1 MTNAIFVYPGT
12 GVAIEKGDTVRR
24 TTDHLLAEARFAGH
38 LSGSVGTITSVG
50 KYGVKLTIDG
60 REFHADPNVLELV
73 SAAHEDFADEAYG
86 GIRYA
91 CGNIPKPFDVV
102 VRVEDHHSDRGRA
115 NGYVKNAVGVVLE
128 VDARGTVSTRLDGYL
143 ITRAGSASMYRL
155 GSRKDANAIRSRGPV
170 SKACTPV
177 PGHPGYIDRA
187 ECFKLGK
194 TVLIAPVLD
203 PVMAAGAVVRSKA
216 EVRNATRQ
224 RVRVAAEAY
233 NEAVREY
240 EVAAAEL
247 SKAQHDLKQTAMAEH
262 VINDTA
268 EFLNP
273 LPSLRALPK

>member
-1 MTNAIFVYPGT
+1 MTHATFACYRSGATIQ
-12 GVAIEKGDTVRR
+12 KGDTARR
-24 TTDHLLAEARFAGH
+24 TAEHMLAEARAAGH
-38 LSGSVGTITSVG
+38 VAGAVGTITEVDADGS
-50 KYGVKLTIDG
+50 VKLAVDG
-60 REFHADPNVLELV
+60 KEFYANPHVLELV
-73 SAAHEDFADEAYG
+73 SRADEAYG

-91 CGNIPKPFDVV
+91 CGNIPKQFDVV

-143 ITRAGSASMYRL
+143 VTRAGSASMYRL

-177 PGHPGYIDRA
+177 PGHPDYIDRA

-273 LPSLRALPK
+273 LPSLRELPK

>member
-1 MTNAIFVYPGT
+1 MTHATFACYRSGATIQ
-12 GVAIEKGDTVRR
+12 KGDTARR
-24 TTDHLLAEARFAGH
+24 TTDHMLVEARFAGH
-38 LSGSVGTITSVG
+38 LSGAVGTITEVAADGS
-50 KYGVKLTIDG
+50 VKLAVDG
-60 REFHADPNVLELV
+60 KEFYANPHVLELV
-73 SAAHEDFADEAYG
+73 SREGQEEKVYT
-86 GIRYA
+86 GIRYV
-91 CGNIPKPFDVV
+91 CGNIPRQFDVV

-177 PGHPGYIDRA
+177 PGHPDYIDRA

-194 TVLIAPVLD
+194 TVVIGPVLD

-216 EVRNATRQ
+216 EVRNAARQ

-273 LPSLRALPK
+273 LPSLRELPK

>member
-1 MTNAIFVYPGT
+1 MTHATFARYRSGATIQ
-12 GVAIEKGDTVRR
+12 KGDTARR
-24 TTDHLLAEARFAGH
+24 TADHLLVEARFAGH
-38 LSGSVGTITSVG
+38 LSGAVGTITEVAEDGS
-50 KYGVKLTIDG
+50 VKLAVDG
-60 REFHADPNVLELV
+60 KEHYANPHVLELV
-73 SAAHEDFADEAYG
+73 SRGKEAYD

-91 CGNIPKPFDVV
+91 CGNIPKQFDVV

-128 VDARGTVSTRLDGYL
+128 VDARGTIMTRLDGHL
-143 ITRAGSASMYRL
+143 STRAGSASMYRL

-177 PGHPGYIDRA
+177 PGHPDYKDST
-187 ECFKLGK
+187 ECLKLGK
-194 TVLIAPVLD
+194 TAVIAPVLD

-216 EVRNATRQ
+216 EVRNAARQ

-247 SKAQHDLKQTAMAEH
+247 SKAQNDLKQTAMAEH

-273 LPSLRALPK
+273 LPSLRELPK